1 MADESTRLAEQM
13 RYRALQLQ
21 TAAAVSSAASSI
33 LDPDTLLP
41 QMVELIRDRFDLYY
55 VGLFLVSEDGRHAV
69 LRAGTG
75 EAGRKM
81 LEAAHR
87 LEVGGQSMIGWCV
100 ANGRARIAL
109 DVGQEAVRFDN
120 PFLPE
125 TRSEIAL
132 PLISR
137 GQVIGAMTIQS
148 TRPAA
153 FDQEDVTVLQTMA
166 DQLATAIENA
176 RLFQERERRITELAI
191 VNEIGQ
197 ALSSS
202 LPLDELLEVVHQQV
216 RRLFDTT
223 NFYIAS
229 YEEGSEEWSSVFH
242 LEQGQRQPR
251 GRYSIHAGLTGYI
264 IRHRRPLLF
273 RTAEEMLAFARQEK
287 VTIIG
292 EPARSWL
299 GVPLLARDR
308 IVGVMGIQNYEHE
321 NLYGGS
327 DLTLFSTVGAQVA
340 NALENLRLLEETR
353 QRARLLS
360 LRVQELNCLNEIGR
374 KIDEAPPIPEFLRW
388 VAERIPSA
396 MQYPDLC
403 RAAVHFQGHTYGA
416 QEAIELPR
424 QMVQTLHLAGEP
436 VGRVYVAYTEE
447 YDFLDEE
454 SALLGDIA
462 RRINGYMENRRL
474 FEQIRAALSEVEA
487 THRSYLRRAWQEHLR
502 QQEMLQRSSFLYDR
516 QRASQPAVTAAP
528 DLWRPE
534 MEQTLRQA
542 SPAIAVDHGQGR
554 TGLAVPIVLRGEMIG
569 VLGVE
574 VADCERQ
581 WTKDEIALIQ
591 AVGDQLG
598 QTLETARLFA
608 DTQRRAEQERL
619 ISEITA
625 RIRSS
630 TEMQDILETTAR
642 ELGLALGT
650 SRVLVRV
657 GTEGFDLAQRSQP
670 LAMEKASE
678 EKEAG

>member
-1 MADESTRLAEQM
+1 MDDESTRLAEQM

-55 VGLFLVSEDGRHAV
+55 AGVFLVSEDGRYAV

-81 LEAAHR
+81 LEAGHR

-100 ANGRARIAL
+100 ANGQARIAL
-109 DVGQEAVRFDN
+109 DVGQEAIRFDN

-125 TRSEIAL
+125 TRSELAL

-137 GQVIGAMTIQS
+137 GRVIGAMTIQS
-148 TRPAA
+148 IRPAA
-153 FDQEDVTVLQTMA
+153 FDQDDVTVLQTMA
-166 DQLATAIENA
+166 DQLANAIENA

-197 ALSSS
+197 ALSTS
-202 LPLDELLEVVHQQV
+202 LPLDELLEVVHHQV
-216 RRLFDTT
+216 HRLFDTT
-223 NFYIAS
+223 NFYIAT
-229 YEEGSEEWSSVFH
+229 YEEGSDEWTTVFH
-242 LEQGQRQPR
+242 LEQGQRQPPD
-251 GRYSIHAGLTGYI
+251 RYSIHAGLTGYI
-264 IRHRRPLLF
+264 IRQRRPLLF
-273 RTAEEMLAFARQEK
+273 RTAEEMLTFARRES

-299 GVPLLARDR
+299 GVPLLVRGR

-321 NLYGGS
+321 NLYGDS
-327 DLTLFSTVGAQVA
+327 DLSLFSTVGAQVA

-374 KIDEAPPIPEFLRW
+374 KIDEAPPIPEFLQW
-388 VAERIPSA
+388 VAERFPSA
-396 MQYPDLC
+396 MQYPHLC
-403 RAAVHFQGHTYGA
+403 RAAVHFEGHTYGA

-424 QMVQTLHLAGEP
+424 QMVQTLYLAGEP

-447 YDFLDEE
+447 RDFLDEE

-462 RRINGYMENRRL
+462 RRINGYIENRRL
-474 FEQIRAALSEVEA
+474 FEQIHAALSEVEA
-487 THRSYLRRAWQEHLR
+487 THRSYLRHAWQEHLR
-502 QQEMLQRSSFLYDR
+502 QQEMLRRSCFLYDR
-516 QRASQPAVTAAP
+516 HQAGQPAVTTAP

-534 MEQTLRQA
+534 MEQALRQA
-542 SPAIAVDHGQGR
+542 TPATAVEPEQR
-554 TGLAVPIVLRGEMIG
+554 RSGLAVPIVLRGETIG

-574 VADCERQ
+574 ATNPERR

-591 AVGDQLG
+591 AVGDQLA

-608 DTQRRAEQERL
+608 DTQRRAERERL
-619 ISEITA
+619 IGEITA

-642 ELGLALGT
+642 ELGRALGT

-657 GTEGFDLAQRSQP
+657 GTEGFDVAHRSQL